1 MINLRKIAAWI
12 TMGTLTLSVL
22 TGCSG
27 ASGVGGLAPT
37 PAPTNAAELAGY
49 VADALGEVTSMEY
62 DSVINMTA
70 VMSMGD
76 MMSEDESESAE
87 DLSTEMN
94 VEASMTCKATG
105 DPVAAYTTGSVA
117 VTVFDEENVQDV
129 ESYVVREDDKFVTYM
144 NDGTETW
151 TKSDSDVPEMDDLY
165 NLSMFE
171 GVRDG
176 QIEASLA
183 EETETLG
190 EQTVYRLDI
199 KLSGDAIE
207 EYLGSSLE
215 TMSSV
220 FGDDYDSVLSDMTIP
235 VAMYIA
241 EGTNLPVRM
250 EFDGTE
256 LGNKI
261 MSYVQSFI
269 TVSVSAFKVS
279 SEYKSF
285 NEIPEI
291 VVPEDVI
298 ANAVPASDDDSEE
311 LTDEELP
318 DEDPDEDPDAAAGE
332 ADPEYEVPE
341 PDENGRYAITSTA
354 TGSTAKFALPEDQTV
369 NYSVGDSLFTLC
381 MNEGLP
387 YSQYIYSYLDDM
399 TTERVE
405 EIAKSDDWYGDVD
418 PADVSEEYTSE
429 THVIDVNGMTVS
441 YAQKSCVLYAG
452 TEDVSFNS
460 EITGWTALDGTIFII
475 SYDYYDETDGSSD
488 DDIDYE
494 QLIRSAFEK
503 VTFE

>member
-1 MINLRKIAAWI
+1 MIKLRKIYAWI
-12 TMGTLTLSVL
+12 IMGTLSLSTM

-27 ASGVGGLAPT
+27 AGIGGPAPT
-37 PAPTNAAELAGY
+37 PAPTNASELAGY
-49 VADALGEVTSMEY
+49 VADALGDVTSMEY
-62 DSVINMTA
+62 DTAIDMTA

-76 MMSEDESESAE
+76 MLSEEESAE
-87 DLSTEMN
+87 ELSTEMT
-94 VEASMTCKATG
+94 VKVDMTCKATG
-105 DPVAAYTTGSVA
+105 DPSTAYTNGSVD
-117 VTVFDEENVQDV
+117 VTVFDENNIQNV
-129 ESYVVREDDKFVTYM
+129 ESYVVREDDQFVTYM
-144 NDGTETW
+144 NDGSETW
-151 TKSDSDVPEMDDLY
+151 TKSESDVPEMDDLY

-171 GVRDG
+171 AVRDG

-183 EETETLG
+183 EATETIG

-199 KLSGDAIE
+199 TLAGDAIK

-220 FGDDYDSVLSDMTIP
+220 FGDDYDSVISDMTVPI
-235 VAMYIA
+235 AMYIA
-241 EGTNLPVRM
+241 DGTNLPVRM

-269 TVSVSAFKVS
+269 TVTVSSFKVS
-279 SEYKSF
+279 ADYKSF

-291 VVPEDVI
+291 VVPEDII
-298 ANAVPASDDDSEE
+298 ANAIPASDSDQDASADEDLPGEETADDSEV
-311 LTDEELP
+311 
-318 DEDPDEDPDAAAGE
+318 

-341 PDENGRYAITSTA
+341 PDENGRYSITSAA
-354 TGSTAKFALPEDQTV
+354 TGSTAKFMLPDDQTV
-369 NYSVGDSLFTLC
+369 NYSVGDALFTLC
-381 MNEGLP
+381 SNEGLP

-399 TTERVE
+399 TPERVE
-405 EIAKSDDWYGDVD
+405 EVARSEDWYGDVD
-418 PADVSEEYTSE
+418 PADVSEDYTSE
-429 THVIDVNGMTVS
+429 THVIEVNGMTVS

-460 EITGWTALDGTIFII
+460 EVTGWTALDGTVFII
-475 SYDYYDETDGSSD
+475 SYDYYDETDSSSD

-494 QLIRSAFEK
+494 QLIRNAFEK

>member
-1 MINLRKIAAWI
+1 MINLRKISVWI
-12 TMGTLTLSVL
+12 IMGTLTLSVL

-27 ASGVGGLAPT
+27 VSGVGGLAPT

-76 MMSEDESESAE
+76 MMSEDESTEE
-87 DLSTEMN
+87 LSTEMN

-105 DPVAAYTTGSVA
+105 EPVAAYTTGSVS
-117 VTVFDEENVQDV
+117 VTVFDENNVQDV

-144 NDGTETW
+144 NDGSETW
-151 TKSDSDVPEMDDLY
+151 TKSDSDVPEMNDLY

-183 EETETLG
+183 DSTETIG
-190 EQTVYRLDI
+190 EQTVYRMDI
-199 KLSGDAIE
+199 TLSGDAIE

-250 EFDGTE
+250 EFDGTD

-269 TVSVSAFKVS
+269 TVNVSAFKVS

-291 VVPEDVI
+291 TVPEDVI
-298 ANAVPASDDDSEE
+298 ANAVPAADSDSDESA
-311 LTDEELP
+311 DEELP
-318 DEDPDEDPDAAAGE
+318 DEAAGD

-341 PDENGRYAITSTA
+341 PDENGRYAITSSA

-369 NYSVGDSLFTLC
+369 NYSVGDALFTLC
-381 MNEGLP
+381 TNEGLP
-387 YSQYIYSYLDDM
+387 YSQYIYSFLDDM
-399 TTERVE
+399 TPEKVE
-405 EIAKSDDWYGDVD
+405 ETARSDEWYGDVD
-418 PADVSEEYTSE
+418 PKDVSEDYTSE

-441 YAQKSCVLYAG
+441 YAHKSCVLYAG
-452 TEDVSFNS
+452 TENVSYNS
-460 EITGWTALDGTIFII
+460 EITGWTVLDGTVFII
-475 SYDYYDETDGSSD
+475 SYDYYDEAGSSSD

-494 QLIRSAFEK
+494 QLVRSAFEK

>member
-1 MINLRKIAAWI
+1 
-12 TMGTLTLSVL
+12 MGTLTLSTL

-27 ASGVGGLAPT
+27 ASGVGGLVPT

-49 VADALGEVTSMEY
+49 VADALGGVTSMEY

-76 MMSEDESESAE
+76 MMTEDESAE

-105 DPVAAYTTGSVA
+105 EPVAAYTTGSVA

-144 NDGTETW
+144 NDGSETW
-151 TKSDSDVPEMDDLY
+151 TKSDSDVPEMNDLY

-171 GVRDG
+171 AMRDG

-183 EETETLG
+183 DATETIG

-220 FGDDYDSVLSDMTIP
+220 FGDDYDSVLANMTVP
-235 VAMYIA
+235 VVMYIA
-241 EGTNLPVRM
+241 EGTSLPVRM

-269 TVSVSAFKVS
+269 TVNVSTFKVS

-291 VVPEDVI
+291 TVPEDVV
-298 ANAVPASDDDSEE
+298 ANAVPAADSDSDES
-311 LTDEELP
+311 TDEEFP
-318 DEDPDEDPDAAAGE
+318 DEAAGD

-341 PDENGRYAITSTA
+341 PDENGRYAITSSV

-369 NYSVGDSLFTLC
+369 NYSVGDALFTLC
-381 MNEGLP
+381 TNEGLP
-387 YSQYIYSYLDDM
+387 YSQYIYSFLDDM
-399 TTERVE
+399 TPEKVE
-405 EIAKSDDWYGDVD
+405 ETARSDEWYGDVD
-418 PADVSEEYTSE
+418 PKDVSEDYTSE

-460 EITGWTALDGTIFII
+460 ELTGWTALDGTVFII
-475 SYDYYDETDGSSD
+475 PYDYYDETGSSSD

>member
-1 MINLRKIAAWI
+1 MINLRKISAWI

-49 VADALGEVTSMEY
+49 VADALSEVTSMEY

-76 MMSEDESESAE
+76 MMSEDESTEE
-87 DLSTEMN
+87 LSTEMN

-105 DPVAAYTTGSVA
+105 EPVAAYTTGSVD
-117 VTVFDEENVQDV
+117 VTVFDENNVQDV

-144 NDGTETW
+144 NDGSETW

-183 EETETLG
+183 DSTETIG
-190 EQTVYRLDI
+190 EQTVYRMDI
-199 KLSGDAIE
+199 TLSGDAIE

-269 TVSVSAFKVS
+269 TVNVSEFKVS

-291 VVPEDVI
+291 TVPEDVI
-298 ANAVPASDDDSEE
+298 ANAVPAADNDSDESA
-311 LTDEELP
+311 DEELP
-318 DEDPDEDPDAAAGE
+318 DEAAGE

-354 TGSTAKFALPEDQTV
+354 TGSIAKFALPEDQTV
-369 NYSVGDSLFTLC
+369 NYSVGDTLFTLC
-381 MNEGLP
+381 TNEGMP
-387 YSQYIYSYLDDM
+387 YSQYIYSFLDDM
-399 TTERVE
+399 TPEKVE
-405 EIAKSDDWYGDVD
+405 ETARSDEWYGDVD
-418 PADVSEEYTSE
+418 PKDVSEDYTSE

-452 TEDVSFNS
+452 TENVSYNS
-460 EITGWTALDGTIFII
+460 EITGWTVLDGTVFII
-475 SYDYYDETDGSSD
+475 SYDYYDDAGSSSD

>member
-1 MINLRKIAAWI
+1 MINLRKISVWI
-12 TMGTLTLSVL
+12 IMGTLTLSVL

-27 ASGVGGLAPT
+27 VSGVGGLAPT

-76 MMSEDESESAE
+76 MMSEDESTEE
-87 DLSTEMN
+87 LSTEMN

-105 DPVAAYTTGSVA
+105 EPVAAYTTGSVD
-117 VTVFDEENVQDV
+117 VTVFDENNVQDV

-144 NDGTETW
+144 NDGSETW

-171 GVRDG
+171 AVRDG

-183 EETETLG
+183 DATETIG

-250 EFDGTE
+250 EFDGTD

-269 TVSVSAFKVS
+269 TVNVSAFKVS
-279 SEYKSF
+279 SEYKNF

-298 ANAVPASDDDSEE
+298 ANAVPAADSDSDESA
-311 LTDEELP
+311 DEELP
-318 DEDPDEDPDAAAGE
+318 DEAAED

-354 TGSTAKFALPEDQTV
+354 TGSIAKFALPEDQIV
-369 NYSVGDSLFTLC
+369 NYSVGDALFTLC
-381 MNEGLP
+381 TNEGLP
-387 YSQYIYSYLDDM
+387 YSQYIYSFLDDM
-399 TTERVE
+399 TPEKVE
-405 EIAKSDDWYGDVD
+405 ETARSDEWYGDVD
-418 PADVSEEYTSE
+418 PKDVSEDYTSE

-452 TEDVSFNS
+452 TENVSYYS
-460 EITGWTALDGTIFII
+460 EITGWTVLDGTVFII
-475 SYDYYDETDGSSD
+475 SYDYYDEADSSSD

-494 QLIRSAFEK
+494 QLVRSAFEK